1 MSINKF
7 YKIGREELFPICR
20 SITGKGTLKTLK
32 IIKSSFNDL
41 KIIKIKSGTKV
52 FDWSIP
58 EEWNIKDAYVLD
70 KFKKKLISFQSNNLH
85 VLNYSKKYIGYVSK
99 KKLIQHL
106 YSLKQQ
112 TDAIPYLTSYYKKR
126 WGFCVSENQKKK
138 IIKKYNENDKFFVK
152 IDSSHNKKG
161 YLNFGEIILTGKSKQ
176 EILISTYVCH
186 PSMANN
192 ELSGPIVAQ
201 SLINYFKKANK
212 TLRFLF
218 IPETIGSI
226 SYIYHNYKHLKDNA
240 IGDRPN
246 MHWHD
251 RMHSCLLSKY
261 GNTPADKCLLIYKKL
276 QINFKNTHF

>member
-112 TDAIPYLTSYYKKR
+112 PDAIPYLTSYYKKR
-126 WGFCVSENQKKK
+126 WGFCVSENKKKK
-138 IIKKYNENDKFFVK
+138 IKK
-152 IDSSHNKKG
+152 I
-161 YLNFGEIILTGKSKQ
+161 
-176 EILISTYVCH
+176 
-186 PSMANN
+186 
-192 ELSGPIVAQ
+192 
-201 SLINYFKKANK
+201 
-212 TLRFLF
+212 
-218 IPETIGSI
+218 
-226 SYIYHNYKHLKDNA
+226 
-240 IGDRPN
+240 
-246 MHWHD
+246 
-251 RMHSCLLSKY
+251 
-261 GNTPADKCLLIYKKL
+261 
-276 QINFKNTHF
+276 

>member
-112 TDAIPYLTSYYKKR
+112 PDAIPYLTSYYKKR
-126 WGFCVSENQKKK
+126 WGFCV
-138 IIKKYNENDKFFVK
+138 
-152 IDSSHNKKG
+152 
-161 YLNFGEIILTGKSKQ
+161 
-176 EILISTYVCH
+176 
-186 PSMANN
+186 
-192 ELSGPIVAQ
+192 
-201 SLINYFKKANK
+201 
-212 TLRFLF
+212 
-218 IPETIGSI
+218 
-226 SYIYHNYKHLKDNA
+226 
-240 IGDRPN
+240 
-246 MHWHD
+246 
-251 RMHSCLLSKY
+251 
-261 GNTPADKCLLIYKKL
+261 
-276 QINFKNTHF
+276 

>member
-32 IIKSSFNDL
+32 IIKTSFNDL

-112 TDAIPYLTSYYKKR
+112 PDAIPYLTSYYKKR
-126 WGFCVSENQKKK
+126 WGFCVSENQKK
-138 IIKKYNENDKFFVK
+138 N
-152 IDSSHNKKG
+152 H
-161 YLNFGEIILTGKSKQ
+161 
-176 EILISTYVCH
+176 
-186 PSMANN
+186 
-192 ELSGPIVAQ
+192 
-201 SLINYFKKANK
+201 
-212 TLRFLF
+212 
-218 IPETIGSI
+218 
-226 SYIYHNYKHLKDNA
+226 
-240 IGDRPN
+240 
-246 MHWHD
+246 
-251 RMHSCLLSKY
+251 
-261 GNTPADKCLLIYKKL
+261 
-276 QINFKNTHF
+276 

>member
-1 MSINKF
+1 M
-7 YKIGREELFPICR
+7 G
-20 SITGKGTLKTLK
+20 
-32 IIKSSFNDL
+32 
-41 KIIKIKSGTKV
+41 
-52 FDWSIP
+52 IP

-112 TDAIPYLTSYYKKR
+112 PDAIPYLTSYYKKR

-161 YLNFGEIILTGKSKQ
+161 NLNFGEIILTGKSKQ

-201 SLINYFKKANK
+201 SLINYFKKK
-212 TLRFLF
+212 V
-218 IPETIGSI
+218 
-226 SYIYHNYKHLKDNA
+226 K
-240 IGDRPN
+240 
-246 MHWHD
+246 
-251 RMHSCLLSKY
+251 
-261 GNTPADKCLLIYKKL
+261 
-276 QINFKNTHF
+276 QNFKISIYT